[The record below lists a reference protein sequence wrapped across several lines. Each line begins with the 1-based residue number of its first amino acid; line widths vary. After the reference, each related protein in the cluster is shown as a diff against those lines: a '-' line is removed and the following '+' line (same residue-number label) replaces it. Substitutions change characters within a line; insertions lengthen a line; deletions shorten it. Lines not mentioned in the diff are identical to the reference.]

1 MLKRCYSTL
10 NQLLSD
16 LIVLTAFC
24 SMRARRWKVYHLFP
38 AFLFNQTPGAFRP
51 RYEDSLPLW
60 ERCEVLERGRARCS
74 TRSESGGI
82 ERNERV
88 AKKWKAF
95 FFPSVIF
102 LTVPLIIWI
111 LWKAKASAFL
121 TAVSM
126 RHKSCY
132 LSLYDNLRYSKHAKE
147 KSVKL
152 RRTIDFLTGKFGIRI
167 FYSQPYGQVIKL
179 LFV

>member
-1 MLKRCYSTL
+1 
-10 NQLLSD
+10 
-16 LIVLTAFC
+16 
-24 SMRARRWKVYHLFP
+24 MRARRWKIYHLFP
-38 AFLFNQTPGAFRP
+38 TFLFNQTPGAFRL
-51 RYEDSLPLW
+51 RYEDSLHLW
-60 ERCEVLERGRARCS
+60 ERREVLERGRASVFHALRKW
-74 TRSESGGI
+74 
-82 ERNERV
+82 RNR
-88 AKKWKAF
+88 AKWKGSKKMKRI